1 MLKGRCP
8 TAARLCLSGIDDQR
22 PRLRHSSS
30 IPKLGRE
37 FAHAHAQD
45 RCNRCVSPVRSRAPG
60 SKLSKLPCPFGM
72 KRARVVTLNAALG
85 PLDYRVP
92 DGMQVEPGSVVVVPL
107 GPRQLLGVSWEPDR
121 LKTQEV
127 GDNRLRPL
135 AGVLDVR
142 PIAAPLRRLCEWT
155 ADYYLSPLASVLRMV
170 LPSSAALD
178 GPRQLTEYRPT
189 GLIPDRLTPQREKAL
204 SAIQGRQ
211 GTVRELAAHAEV
223 SDAVMRGLVNAGALE
238 AVAVD
243 ADRALACP
251 DADFAPPDLNDDQK
265 DAAASLSA
273 AIGKGFDPVLLDGVT
288 GSGKTEVYFEAIAE
302 CLRQGK
308 QALVLLPEIALTEP
322 FLKRFEARFGCA
334 PVAWHSG
341 LRSSERRRNWRGI
354 ASGEA
359 RVTVGARSA
368 LFLPYPTLG
377 LIIVDE
383 AHEPSFKQ
391 EEGVQYHARDT
402 AVMRAKFEDIPVIL
416 SSATPAIESRHMVE
430 VGRYREVSLP
440 QRFAGA
446 AMPEI
451 RAIDLTEDPPPR
463 GRWLAPTLVAELE
476 ANLARGEQSLLFLN
490 RRGFAP
496 LTLCRNCGHRF
507 QCPNCTAWMV
517 EHRLMHRLACHH
529 CGHVMPPPKACP
541 ECGEEDTLVACGPGV
556 ERIAD
561 EVAELFPDAHAA
573 IVTSDTIW
581 SPQRAA
587 EFVDAMERQEIDIV
601 VGTQLVTKG
610 YHFPNLTLV
619 GVVDADLGLAG
630 GDLRAAER
638 SFQQI
643 QQVAGRAGRADKPG
657 RVLVQTHD
665 PDAPVIAALVKGD
678 APGFYAAETDARR
691 EAAMPPFGRLAAII
705 VSAEDAGDAD
715 SVARRIANRAPE
727 VDGMAVFGP
736 APAPLAMLRGRHRQR
751 LLVHA
756 RRSLDVQD
764 VIRDWLADI
773 EWNPKVRVSV
783 DVDPHSFL

>member
-1 MLKGRCP
+1 MSM
-8 TAARLCLSGIDDQR
+8 A
-22 PRLRHSSS
+22 
-30 IPKLGRE
+30 
-37 FAHAHAQD
+37 
-45 RCNRCVSPVRSRAPG
+45 
-60 SKLSKLPCPFGM
+60 
-72 KRARVVTLNAALG
+72 RARVVTLNAALG

-92 DGMQVEPGSVVVVPL
+92 EGMTVGPGSVVVAPL
-107 GPRQLLGVSWEPDR
+107 GPRQLLGVAWESDR
-121 LKTQEV
+121 LPTNEV
-127 GDNRLRPL
+127 PDSRLRPL
-135 AGVLDVR
+135 ADLVDMP

-155 ADYYLSPLASVLRMV
+155 ADYYLAPLASVLRMV

-189 GLIPDRLTPQREKAL
+189 GRIPDRLTPQREKAL
-204 SAIQGRQ
+204 AAIEGRQ
-211 GTVRELAAHAEV
+211 GTIRELAHHAGV
-223 SDAVMRGLVNAGALE
+223 SDGVLRGLVNAGALE
-238 AVAVD
+238 AVAVT
-243 ADRALACP
+243 ADRPLPIP
-251 DADFAPPDLNDDQK
+251 DPDYSPPDLNDDQR
-265 DAAASLSA
+265 DAAASLAS
-273 AIGKGFDPVLLDGVT
+273 AIGRGFDPVLLDGVT

-302 CLRQGK
+302 CLRKRK

-322 FLKRFEARFGCA
+322 FLKRFEARFGCS
-334 PVAWHSG
+334 PVAWHSD
-341 LRSSERRRNWRGI
+341 LRSSQRRRNWRGI

-359 RVTVGARSA
+359 AVTVGARSA
-368 LFLPYPTLG
+368 LFLPYPNLG
-377 LIIVDE
+377 LIVVDE

-391 EEGVQYHARDT
+391 EDGVQYHARDT

-416 SSATPAIESRHMVE
+416 STATPPIESRHMIE
-430 VGRYREVSLP
+430 LGRYREVSLP
-440 QRFAGA
+440 VRFAGA
-446 AMPEI
+446 SLPEI
-451 RAIDLTEDPPPR
+451 RALDLTQDPPPR
-463 GRWLAPTLVAELE
+463 GRWLAPSLVSELE
-476 ANLARGEQSLLFLN
+476 TNFERGEQSLLFLN

-496 LTLCRNCGHRF
+496 LTLCRHCGHRF

-541 ECGEEDTLVACGPGV
+541 ECGEEDSLVACGPGV

-561 EVAELFPDAHAA
+561 EVAELFPDARTA

-581 SPQRAA
+581 SPLRAA
-587 EFVDAMERQEIDIV
+587 EFVGAMEAGAIDIV
-601 VGTQLVTKG
+601 IGTQLVTKG

-643 QQVAGRAGRADKPG
+643 QQVAGRAGRGDKSG

-665 PDAPVIAALVKGD
+665 PEAPVIAALVSGD
-678 APGFYAAETDARR
+678 APGFYAAETEARR
-691 EAAMPPFGRLAAII
+691 QAAMPPFGRLAAIV
-705 VSAEDAGDAD
+705 VSAEDAGEAEA
-715 SVARRIANRAPE
+715 VARRIGHAAPT

-764 VIRDWLADI
+764 VIRDWLAEID
-773 EWNPKVRVSV
+773 WSAKVRVSV
-783 DVDPHSFL
+783 DVDPYSFL

>member
-1 MLKGRCP
+1 M
-8 TAARLCLSGIDDQR
+8 
-22 PRLRHSSS
+22 S
-30 IPKLGRE
+30 I
-37 FAHAHAQD
+37 
-45 RCNRCVSPVRSRAPG
+45 N
-60 SKLSKLPCPFGM
+60 
-72 KRARVVTLNAALG
+72 RARVVTLNAALG

-92 DGMQVEPGSVVVVPL
+92 DGLETAPGTIVVAPL
-107 GPRQLLGVSWEPDR
+107 GPRQLLGVAWEADR
-121 LKTQEV
+121 LPTNEV
-127 GDNRLRPL
+127 PDSRLRPL
-135 AGVLDVR
+135 AGVVGVP

-189 GLIPDRLTPQREKAL
+189 GAVPDRLTHQREQAL
-204 SAIQGRQ
+204 AALEGRQ
-211 GTVRELAAHAEV
+211 GTIRELADHAGV
-223 SDAVMRGLVNAGALE
+223 SDGVLRGLVNAGALE

-243 ADRALACP
+243 ADRPLACP
-251 DADFAPPDLNDDQK
+251 DPDHAPPDLNDDQRK
-265 DAAASLSA
+265 AAASLA
-273 AIGKGFDPVLLDGVT
+273 AAVGKGFDPVLLDGVT

-302 CLRQGK
+302 CLRLGR

-322 FLKRFEARFGCA
+322 FLKRFEARFGCP

-341 LRSSERRRNWRGI
+341 LRSSERRRAWRGI

-359 RVTVGARSA
+359 AVTVGARSA
-368 LFLPYPTLG
+368 LFLPYPDLG
-377 LIIVDE
+377 LIVVDE

-391 EEGVQYHARDT
+391 EDGVQYHARDT

-416 SSATPAIESRHMVE
+416 STATPPIESRHMVE
-430 VGRYREVSLP
+430 LGRYREVSLP
-440 QRFAGA
+440 ERFAGA
-446 AMPEI
+446 SLPHIHAL
-451 RAIDLTEDPPPR
+451 DLTQDPPPR
-463 GRWLAPTLVAELE
+463 GRWLAPALADEME

-496 LTLCRNCGHRF
+496 LTLCRHCGHRF

-541 ECGEEDTLVACGPGV
+541 ECGEEDSLVACGPGV

-561 EVAELFPDAHAA
+561 EVAELFPEARTA

-587 EFVDAMERQEIDIV
+587 EFVASMERGEIDIV

-610 YHFPNLTLV
+610 YHFLNLTLV

-643 QQVAGRAGRADKPG
+643 QQVAGRAGRGDKPG
-657 RVLVQTHD
+657 RVFIQTHD
-665 PDAPVIAALVKGD
+665 PEAPVIAALVSGD
-678 APGFYAAETDARR
+678 VAGFYAAETDARR
-691 EAAMPPFGRLAAII
+691 EAAMPPFGRLAAIV
-705 VSAEDAGDAD
+705 VSAEEASKAEAA
-715 SVARRIANRAPE
+715 ARRIGHAAPE

-764 VIRDWLADI
+764 VIRDWLANID
-773 EWNPKVRVSV
+773 WSAKVRVSV
-783 DVDPHSFL
+783 DVDPYSFL